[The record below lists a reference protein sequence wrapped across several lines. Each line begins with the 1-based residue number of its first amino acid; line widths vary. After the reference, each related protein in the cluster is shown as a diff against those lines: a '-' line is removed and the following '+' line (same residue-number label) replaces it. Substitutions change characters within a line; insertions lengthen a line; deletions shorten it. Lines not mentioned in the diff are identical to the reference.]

1 MNAKLVN
8 KLTLWQN
15 SFRWLLIGLSLLM
28 LVFALNLI
36 NKGAH
41 LDTNLRS
48 LAPSFSKDVALN
60 QALNQLSSNA
70 SQSVILVLADPD
82 QDTVDQASELM
93 QELIETATRANKNNL
108 LGFNNSADVA
118 STYQELL
125 KNHAFYFLGDQAK
138 AALVKQDEKQL
149 NQLALSNLYGSASQ
163 IQLTDV
169 SYDPFGFVNEY
180 AVGLLNNLTANMQ
193 TESRLVQHQGQLIYI
208 YPQLL
213 QINTDGFSL
222 DTQTI
227 ALQQIQQLK
236 SQLLKEFP
244 DLQIYE
250 SGMIFFAA
258 DSAQSAQADISLISI
273 GSTIGVILL
282 LLLVFRSIKAF
293 LLPVISIGLGV
304 LFAFLFCQTLFGS
317 IHILTLVFGASLIG
331 VVVDYSLHYFY
342 FCVHQNAITNPQN
355 LLIARSAFYRALLLS
370 LLSSVVGYAA
380 LAASG
385 LEALTQIAIFSA
397 SGLIFSWLFVVV
409 CGQYLT
415 RSVKVYDTILNSWI
429 TRVILS
435 LQPVAKS
442 GLLFSLVLVLMVY
455 LAFSFTHLSVSD
467 SPKALVNNNHT
478 LMEREQLV
486 SGWVSGY
493 EPASFVVVSGE
504 SEQEVFDRI
513 ANLRNVLS
521 KQSKIFP
528 ESTSLLGVDQ
538 LLPAPNIQQEN
549 YRLNQWLYH
558 PDNQFAAQFIAQQE
572 MGELVNLSE
581 LQQQLNNQQA
591 ASPADLFA
599 AGSAMPSLWVQSSLD
614 KTILSFML
622 IPKHAEIAE
631 LQKALQELE
640 GVTYFS
646 AVDETKA
653 GLKHLRE
660 SALQYL
666 LLALLFIAM
675 LLLVQY
681 RIKKS
686 LYLIAI
692 PIISLCGSLA
702 LLMLFNIP
710 LSLFHV
716 MALFLVLGLGI
727 DYVVFVAEM
736 TSANLENANDGDFF
750 PAIVLSSVTNL
761 LSFGL
766 LALSSMPAVN
776 AFGITLLFGCTLNL
790 LGAIWLVAIWRKRFL

>member
-28 LVFALNLI
+28 LVFALNVI

-60 QALNQLSSNA
+60 QALNQLSSSA
-70 SQSVILVLADPD
+70 SQSVILVLAHPD
-82 QDTVDQASELM
+82 QDTVDQASDLM
-93 QELIETATRANKNNL
+93 QELIETAAQANKNNL
-108 LGFNNSADVA
+108 LSFNNSADVA

-125 KNHAFYFLGDQAK
+125 KNHALYFLGDQAK
-138 AALVKQDEKQL
+138 AALIKQDEQQL

-193 TESRLVQHQGQLIYI
+193 TESRLVQHQGQSIYI

-222 DTQTI
+222 GTQTI

-342 FCVHQNAITNPQN
+342 FCAHQNTITNQQN
-355 LLIARSAFYRALLLS
+355 LLIAKSAFYRALSLS

-397 SGLIFSWLFVVV
+397 SGLVFSWLFVVV

-415 RSVKVYDTILNSWI
+415 RSVKVYDTILNQAISKI
-429 TRVILS
+429 IATLKPVATSVILFP
-435 LQPVAKS
+435 LM
-442 GLLFSLVLVLMVY
+442 LLLMVY
-455 LAFSFTHLSVSD
+455 LGFSYPTIPVSD
-467 SPKALVNNNHT
+467 SPKALVNNNQT

-486 SGWVSGY
+486 SSWVSGY

-581 LQQQLNNQQA
+581 LQQQLNKQQA
-591 ASPADLFA
+591 ASPADLFS

-622 IPKHAEIAE
+622 IPKHAQIAE
-631 LQKALQELE
+631 LQKTLQELD

-646 AVDETKA
+646 AVDETKE

-702 LLMLFNIP
+702 LLMLFNIS

>member
-28 LVFALNLI
+28 LVFALNVI

-60 QALNQLSSNA
+60 QALNQLSSSA
-70 SQSVILVLADPD
+70 SQSVILVLAHPD
-82 QDTVDQASELM
+82 QDTVDQASDLM
-93 QELIETATRANKNNL
+93 QELIESAAQENKNNL
-108 LGFNNSADVA
+108 LSFNNSADVA
-118 STYQELL
+118 RTYQELL

-138 AALVKQDEKQL
+138 AALMQQDEKQL

-193 TESRLVQHQGQLIYI
+193 TESRLVQHQGQSIYI

-236 SQLLKEFP
+236 LQLLKEFP

-342 FCVHQNAITNPQN
+342 FCAHQNTIANQQN
-355 LLIARSAFYRALLLS
+355 LLIAKSAFYRALSLS

-397 SGLIFSWLFVVV
+397 SGLVFSWLFVVV

-415 RSVKVYDTILNSWI
+415 RSVKVYDTILNQAISKI
-429 TRVILS
+429 IAALKPVATAVILFP
-435 LQPVAKS
+435 LM
-442 GLLFSLVLVLMVY
+442 LLLVGY
-455 LAFSFTHLSVSD
+455 LGFSFPTILVSD

-493 EPASFVVVSGE
+493 EPASFVVVLGE

-513 ANLRNVLS
+513 ANLRNALS
-521 KQSKIFP
+521 NKPEIFP
-528 ESTSLLGVDQ
+528 ESTGLLGVDQ
-538 LLPAPNIQQEN
+538 LLPSPNIQQEN

-581 LQQQLNNQQA
+581 LQQQLNKQQA
-591 ASPADLFA
+591 ASPVDLFS
-599 AGSAMPSLWVQSSLD
+599 AGSAMPLLWVQSSLD

-622 IPKHAEIAE
+622 IPKHAQIAE
-631 LQKALQELE
+631 LQKALQELD

-646 AVDETKA
+646 AVDETKE

-776 AFGITLLFGCTLNL
+776 AFGITLLFGCMLNL